1 MLYSQMDSKSNP
13 CFALPP
19 FYRSF
24 LLLFFFFFFFSL
36 KTHLSLPTD
45 SLSLGQSLS
54 GNQTLISKEGNFE
67 LGFFSPSTSN
77 NNFYIGIWYK
87 KIPTQTIVWVANRDA
102 PIFDTSSAELK
113 ISDQGNLV
121 LLNGSKSPI
130 WSSSSSP
137 SNSNAT
143 TAVLLDSSNLILTD
157 SVNSSIIW
165 QSFDHP
171 GDTWMPGGWLGF
183 NKITGEY
190 QSITCWENPENPARG
205 PFSESLDPDGSDQY
219 VLLYNGSQVYW
230 SGGLWNGQYF
240 SSVPETA
247 RHTMF
252 NFTFIDDRERKYAT
266 YTMTDSSVIT
276 RFVVE
281 SSGLGQQL
289 LWLSNRQ
296 EWQPVFTQPLSH
308 CDVPSFCGPFG
319 LCDLESP
326 SLCRCPQGFE
336 PVLNEE
342 WELNDWNSGCK
353 RKTQLKCGT
362 KSNLNGGGEERDGFF
377 MMINMRL
384 PSNGEKLK
392 VRNAEEC
399 EMACLNNCS
408 CSAYSFDTSCLIW
421 TANLQNL
428 QQLYSGDQGG
438 GMLYL
443 RLAAADL
450 PSTNNSH
457 KVKTVVTVSLVGGLL
472 GIIVIVLFGL
482 IWLRRR
488 WRKSQIV
495 SKVEGSLIP
504 FSYGDLRHATKNF
517 SEKLGGGG
525 FGSVFKGALPDSTQ
539 VAVKKLE
546 GSRQGEKQFQ
556 AEVLT
561 LGAIQHI
568 NLLRLRGF
576 CCERSQRLLVYEFMP
591 NGSLDSVLFKKD
603 SAIMLS
609 WNMRHRI
616 VLGIAR
622 GLAYLHEKC
631 RECIIHCDIK
641 PDNILLDADFKAKVA
656 DFGMAKLIGRDFSRV
671 LTTMRGTIGYLAP
684 EWISGLPIS
693 PKVDVYS
700 FGMMLFEI
708 ISGQRNSTYF
718 EEGSKFYYPS
728 WAAQKVIE
736 GDEKCL
742 LDSRLGG
749 EADLEEVKRASR
761 VACWCIQDAE
771 MDRPTMGQVVQILE
785 GALEVNVPRIP
796 RSLQHLME
804 DQISHMYDDV
814 SSVAE
819 QGASESSQ
827 GAYK

>member
-1 MLYSQMDSKSNP
+1 MASKSKP
-13 CFALPP
+13 CFSLPP
-19 FYRSF
+19 FFPSF
-24 LLLFFFFFFFSL
+24 LFFFFFFFFSL
-36 KTHLSLPTD
+36 RTHLSLPTD
-45 SLSLGQSLS
+45 SLSFGQSLS
-54 GNQTLISKEGNFE
+54 GKQTLISKEGNFE

-87 KIPTQTIVWVANRDA
+87 KLPTQTIIWVANRDA
-102 PIFDTSSAELK
+102 PIFKTSSAELK
-113 ISDQGNLV
+113 VSDQGNLV

-130 WSSSSSP
+130 WLSSSTP
-137 SNSNAT
+137 SYSNAT
-143 TAVLLDSSNLILTD
+143 SAVLLDSGNFVLTN

-190 QSITCWENPENPARG
+190 LSITCWENPENPARG
-205 PFSESLDPDGSDQY
+205 PFSESLDPDGSNQY

-230 SGGLWNGQYF
+230 SSGLWNGQYF
-240 SSVPETA
+240 SSVPGTA
-247 RHTMF
+247 QQTVF
-252 NFTFIDDRERKYAT
+252 NFTFVDNRERKYAM
-266 YTMTDSSVIT
+266 YTITDSSVIT
-276 RFVVE
+276 RFVVG
-281 SSGLGQQL
+281 SSGLGQQF

-308 CDVPSFCGPFG
+308 CDVPSLCGPFG

-342 WELNDWNSGCK
+342 WELNDWNLGCK

-362 KSNLNGGGEERDGFF
+362 KSNLNREGEERDGFF

-384 PSNGEKLK
+384 PSNGEKLM
-392 VRNAEEC
+392 VISAEEC

-428 QQLYSGDQGG
+428 QQLYSGDHGG
-438 GMLYL
+438 GTVYL

-457 KVKTVVTVSLVGGLL
+457 KVKTVVIVSLVGGLL
-472 GIIVIVLFGL
+472 GMVIVLFGL
-482 IWLRRR
+482 IWLCRR
-488 WRKSQIV
+488 WRKSQIL
-495 SKVEGSLIP
+495 SKVEGSLIR

-568 NLLRLRGF
+568 NLLRLCGF
-576 CCERSQRLLVYEFMP
+576 CCESSQRLLVYEFMP

-603 SAIMLS
+603 SDIMLS
-609 WNMRHRI
+609 WNMRYRI
-616 VLGIAR
+616 SLGIAR
-622 GLAYLHEKC
+622 GLAYLHEEC

-641 PDNILLDADFKAKVA
+641 PGNILLDADFKAKVA

-708 ISGQRNSTYF
+708 ISGQRNSMHF
-718 EEGSKFYYPS
+718 EEGSKYYYPS

-749 EADLEEVKRASR
+749 EADLEEVRRASR

-771 MDRPTMGQVVQILE
+771 MDRPIMGQVVQSLE
-785 GALEVNVPRIP
+785 GVLEVDVPRIP

-827 GAYK
+827 GGYK

>member
-1 MLYSQMDSKSNP
+1 MDSKNNP
-13 CFALPP
+13 CFSVPP
-19 FYRSF
+19 FYPSF
-24 LLLFFFFFFFSL
+24 LFFFFFFSL

-87 KIPTQTIVWVANRDA
+87 KLPTKTIVWVANRDA

-121 LLNGSKSPI
+121 LLNVSKSPI
-130 WSSSSSP
+130 WSSSSTH
-137 SNSNAT
+137 SNSNAA
-143 TAVLLDSSNLILTD
+143 TAVLLDSSNLILTNN
-157 SVNSSIIW
+157 VNSSIVW

-171 GDTWMPGGWLGF
+171 ADTWMPGGWLGF

-205 PFSESLDPDGSDQY
+205 PFSYSVDPDGSDQL

-230 SGGLWNGQYF
+230 SVGLWNGQYF
-240 SSVPETA
+240 ASAPVTGRQSV
-247 RHTMF
+247 F
-252 NFTFIDDRERKYAT
+252 NFTFVDNRERKYST
-266 YTMTDSSVIT
+266 YTIEDSSMIT
-276 RFVVE
+276 RLVVD
-281 SSGLGQQL
+281 SSGEGKLFI
-289 LWLSNRQ
+289 WLSNRQ

-308 CDVPSFCGPFG
+308 CDVPSVCGPFG
-319 LCDLESP
+319 LCDQESP

-336 PVLNEE
+336 PALKEE

-362 KSNLNGGGEERDGFF
+362 KSSLNRGGEEEERDGFL

-384 PSNGEKLK
+384 PSNGEKLI
-392 VRNAEEC
+392 VRSAEEC
-399 EMACLNNCS
+399 EMACLTNCS

-421 TANLQNL
+421 TAKLQNL
-428 QQLYSGDQGG
+428 QQFYGGDQGG
-438 GMLYL
+438 GTLYL

-457 KVKTVVTVSLVGGLL
+457 KVKTAVTVSLVGGLL
-472 GIIVIVLFGL
+472 GITVIVLFGL
-482 IWLRRR
+482 IWLCRR
-488 WRKSQIV
+488 WRKSHIV
-495 SKVEGSLIP
+495 SKVEGSLIR

-517 SEKLGGGG
+517 SEKLGSGS

-591 NGSLDSVLFKKD
+591 HGSLYSVLFKMD
-603 SAIMLS
+603 SNIMLS
-609 WNMRHRI
+609 WNMRYRI

-622 GLAYLHEKC
+622 GLAYLHDKC

-641 PDNILLDADFKAKVA
+641 PGNILLDADFKAKVA
-656 DFGMAKLIGRDFSRV
+656 DFGMAKLVCRDFNRV

-708 ISGQRNSTYF
+708 ISGRRNSTYF
-718 EEGSKFYYPS
+718 EEGSKYHYPS

-771 MDRPTMGQVVQILE
+771 MDRPTMEQVVQILE
-785 GALEVNVPRIP
+785 GVLEVNVPRIP
-796 RSLQHLME
+796 RSLQLLME
-804 DQISHMYDDV
+804 DLISGMYDDV

-819 QGASESSQ
+819 HGASTESSQ